1 MVKKLVAIE
10 LTVSLLVGLPTGV
23 YAEMSENGSFQS
35 SVSIDEN
42 ENLDSQTELQDGV
55 ENIEGFIS
63 EEALEEDGDNSFEVN
78 NSADNEWT
86 DTTESTVETNSTVS
100 DFEYSTDDVSGTAQ
114 IKKYIGSD
122 SVVEIPQQINGY
134 TVTSVD
140 GFYANGIITKV
151 IVPSP

>member
-1 MVKKLVAIE
+1 MVKKLVVIE

-63 EEALEEDGDNSFEVN
+63 EEALEEDGDNSC
-78 NSADNEWT
+78 
-86 DTTESTVETNSTVS
+86 
-100 DFEYSTDDVSGTAQ
+100 
-114 IKKYIGSD
+114 
-122 SVVEIPQQINGY
+122 
-134 TVTSVD
+134 
-140 GFYANGIITKV
+140 
-151 IVPSP
+151 

>member
-100 DFEYSTDDVSGTAQ
+100 DFEY
-114 IKKYIGSD
+114 
-122 SVVEIPQQINGY
+122 
-134 TVTSVD
+134 
-140 GFYANGIITKV
+140 
-151 IVPSP
+151 

>member
-114 IKKYIGSD
+114 IKKYIGRAVD
-122 SVVEIPQQINGY
+122 VVLHWAQRNG
-134 TVTSVD
+134 VT
-140 GFYANGIITKV
+140 F
-151 IVPSP
+151 